1 MYQELSGEKI
11 KEYENELAEKLEGKL
26 ALKLECNKDY
36 RLGGELDQ
44 KRNYNLISLEE

>member
-1 MYQELSGEKI
+1 MYQELSGKKI
-11 KEYENELAEKLEGKL
+11 KEYENELAEKLEVKL
-26 ALKLECNKDY
+26 ALKLECKKDY

>member
-26 ALKLECNKDY
+26 ALKLECKKDY
-36 RLGGELDQ
+36 RLGGDLDQ
-44 KRNYNLISLEE
+44 KRNNNLISLEE